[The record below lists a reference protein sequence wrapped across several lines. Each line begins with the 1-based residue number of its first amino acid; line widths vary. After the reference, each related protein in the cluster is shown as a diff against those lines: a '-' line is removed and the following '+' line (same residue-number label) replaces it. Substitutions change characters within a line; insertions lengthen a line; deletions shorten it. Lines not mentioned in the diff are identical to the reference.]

1 VTGFLHALVEDA
13 AREAGVPVAVIRGPC
28 RRRYIARPRQKAMR
42 RAYEE
47 GFTTTQIGVAFNR
60 DHTTVLYAAGA
71 LSGKKPKS

>member
-1 VTGFLHALVEDA
+1 
-13 AREAGVPVAVIRGPC
+13 
-28 RRRYIARPRQKAMR
+28 MR